1 MKNLVTYI
9 KHFAL
14 SIKRINHKKVLL
26 LLLTLIVSIQP
37 AKVFA
42 LKESEWDIF
51 DINGIYYYD
60 RDAENCVTSNLSGT
74 IGKLYDGSEII
85 SKSDLD
91 KINANRPV
99 YEKSAAI
106 VTPSLILVKFPKL
119 NSRGKLTLW
128 PSSYK
133 IITAPA

>member
-60 RDAENCVTSNLSGT
+60 RDAENCVTSNPDVSTG
-74 IGKLYDGSEII
+74 
-85 SKSDLD
+85 
-91 KINANRPV
+91 
-99 YEKSAAI
+99 
-106 VTPSLILVKFPKL
+106 
-119 NSRGKLTLW
+119 
-128 PSSYK
+128 
-133 IITAPA
+133 

>member
-1 MKNLVTYI
+1 MKNYITCI

-14 SIKRINHKKVLL
+14 CVKKLKHKNILL
-26 LLLTLIVSIQP
+26 LLLSLIISIQP

-85 SKSDLD
+85 
-91 KINANRPV
+91 
-99 YEKSAAI
+99 
-106 VTPSLILVKFPKL
+106 
-119 NSRGKLTLW
+119 
-128 PSSYK
+128 
-133 IITAPA
+133 